1 MRNPGRQKLSQGR
14 QQLCGGIVPVPD
26 SIKLATLTYLYKEL
40 KRLKISLAN
49 AEMRPNITTEEL
61 QNIENK
67 IFIVD
72 YLIGITL
79 KEE

>member
-1 MRNPGRQKLSQGR
+1 M
-14 QQLCGGIVPVPD
+14 PD

>member
-1 MRNPGRQKLSQGR
+1 M
-14 QQLCGGIVPVPD
+14 PD
-26 SIKLATLTYLYKEL
+26 SIKLAALTYLYKEL

-49 AEMRPNITTEEL
+49 AEIRPNITTEEL

>member
-1 MRNPGRQKLSQGR
+1 M
-14 QQLCGGIVPVPD
+14 PD
-26 SIKLATLTYLYKEL
+26 SIKLAALTYLYKEL

-49 AEMRPNITTEEL
+49 AEMRPNITAEEL

>member
-1 MRNPGRQKLSQGR
+1 M
-14 QQLCGGIVPVPD
+14 PD
-26 SIKLATLTYLYKEL
+26 SIKLASLTYLYKEL

-72 YLIGITL
+72 YLIGITQ

>member
-1 MRNPGRQKLSQGR
+1 M
-14 QQLCGGIVPVPD
+14 PD
-26 SIKLATLTYLYKEL
+26 SIKLAALTYLYKEL